1 LTPYGAWPSTDHTP
15 EVGEDFS
22 VSPNSIERFAMINEA
37 PAWADIRARYEAA
50 SETVAQI
57 AADIH
62 TTPHKLTLRAR
73 TEGWLLRTAQKAKK
87 PKAQNTRDTQL
98 EGQLSEIGAEVNA
111 LASERDIRA
120 TNTLVRTLEK
130 VLELEHKDRKQRS
143 HRARQTR
150 KLNDTERDELA
161 KRITALQTE
170 PEGVGEG
177 TEAAPRDG
185 DPA

>member
-1 LTPYGAWPSTDHTP
+1 
-15 EVGEDFS
+15 
-22 VSPNSIERFAMINEA
+22 MINDA

-50 SETVAQI
+50 SESVAQI
-57 AADIH
+57 AAGID

-87 PKAQNTRDTQL
+87 PKPQNTRDTIRRLKGLLQNRLTQL

-130 VLELEHKDRKQRS
+130 VLELEQKDRKQRS

-150 KLNDTERDELA
+150 KLNDAERDELA
-161 KRITALQTE
+161 KRIASLQEE
-170 PEGVGEG
+170 PENLDQG
-177 TEAAPRDG
+177 TEAAPGDRDIT
-185 DPA
+185 